1 MLSVLQWGRGLHF
14 NSVVSTLTYLF
25 VFFTTLL
32 FLSKRDELNC
42 VLLSCVIRLFL
53 NSLKI
58 FKLMMTVND

>member
-1 MLSVLQWGRGLHF
+1 MLSVLQWGRGRHF

-25 VFFTTLL
+25 VFITTLL